1 MRLGQVLTYSD
12 GIDRVHWVFE
22 AEQIPRFA
30 PPCNRIFEIAEEVAE
45 GWLWNGG
52 TPCPDP
58 NPPVYE
64 PPPPPYP
71 PPTLDEKKASKRTEL
86 MTTRDNLIAAGFD
99 WNGHH
104 YPLSPEL
111 SSDMLIKLTAMQ
123 MLPPP
128 PEYVYQW
135 KDATGVY
142 RDIGNTEAF
151 KAFCAA
157 ALGYG
162 EALFARERMLQ
173 EFVEAAETVEAV
185 EAVSWDTVP
194 KEG

>member
-1 MRLGQVLTYSD
+1 MAVRD
-12 GIDRVHWVFE
+12 GLV
-22 AEQIPRFA
+22 
-30 PPCNRIFEIAEEVAE
+30 
-45 GWLWNGG
+45 
-52 TPCPDP
+52 
-58 NPPVYE
+58 
-64 PPPPPYP
+64 
-71 PPTLDEKKASKRTEL
+71 
-86 MTTRDNLIAAGFD
+86 AAGFD

-111 SSDMLIKLTAMQ
+111 SGDMLIKLTAMQ

-135 KDATGVY
+135 KDTTGVY
-142 RDIGNTEAF
+142 RDIGKAEAF

-173 EFVEAAETVEAV
+173 ELVEAAKTIEAV
-185 EAVSWDTVP
+185 QAITWETAP
-194 KEG
+194 EEGIG

>member
-1 MRLGQVLTYSD
+1 MSYILYLQQHGPLARIDGDIRDARLRD
-12 GIDRVHWVFE
+12 G
-22 AEQIPRFA
+22 
-30 PPCNRIFEIAEEVAE
+30 EIAIPCAPDADVNDAE
-45 GWLWNGG
+45 LWALKAAEWENH
-52 TPCPDP
+52 
-58 NPPVYE
+58 V
-64 PPPPPYP
+64 
-71 PPTLDEKKASKRTEL
+71 PTLEEAKTSKRGEL
-86 MTTRDNLIAAGFD
+86 MAARDRLVAAGFD

-111 SSDMLIKLTAMQ
+111 SGDMLIKLTAMQ

-135 KDATGVY
+135 KDAGGVY
-142 RDIGNTEAF
+142 RNIGNAEAF
-151 KAFCAA
+151 KTFCAA

-173 EFVEAAETVEAV
+173 ELVEAAKTVEAV

-194 KEG
+194 EGGGT

>member
-1 MRLGQVLTYSD
+1 MR
-12 GIDRVHWVFE
+12 
-22 AEQIPRFA
+22 
-30 PPCNRIFEIAEEVAE
+30 IAELAEDNERIRKIYEPDECEVY
-45 GWLWNGG
+45 GWGSN
-52 TPCPDP
+52 
-58 NPPVYE
+58 NPPVFSPEIVLVDITEQPDVKESWWYRDGE
-64 PPPPPYP
+64 FIDPRSLL
-71 PPTLDEKKASKRTEL
+71 TLNGAKAEKRAEL
-86 MTTRDNLIAAGFD
+86 MAIRDQLIAVGFD
-99 WNGHH
+99 WSGHH

-142 RDIGNTEAF
+142 RDIGNAEAF
-151 KAFCAA
+151 KTFCAA

-173 EFVEAAETVEAV
+173 EVVEAAETVEAV
-185 EAVSWDTVP
+185 EAIAWETIP
-194 KEG
+194 QG

>member
-1 MRLGQVLTYSD
+1 MFSEVIKRLDGTFIITRNGMPYHVAHSD
-12 GIDRVHWVFE
+12 PLFIEVSAYAAAHPEVVVS
-22 AEQIPRFA
+22 EQPSSQ
-30 PPCNRIFEIAEEVAE
+30 
-45 GWLWNGG
+45 
-52 TPCPDP
+52 
-58 NPPVYE
+58 
-64 PPPPPYP
+64 
-71 PPTLDEKKASKRTEL
+71 PTLKDVKTRKRAEL
-86 MTTRDNLIAAGFD
+86 MAVRDGLVAAGFD

-111 SSDMLIKLTAMQ
+111 SGDMLIKLTAMQ

-128 PEYVYQW
+128 AEYVYQW
-135 KDATGVY
+135 KDITGGY
-142 RDIGNTEAF
+142 RDIGNAEAF

-173 EFVEAAETVEAV
+173 ELVEAAKNVEAV
-185 EAVSWDTVP
+185 QAISWGTVP

>member
-1 MRLGQVLTYSD
+1 MR
-12 GIDRVHWVFE
+12 
-22 AEQIPRFA
+22 
-30 PPCNRIFEIAEEVAE
+30 IAELDEDKEHIRKIYEPDECEVY
-45 GWLWNGG
+45 GWGPN
-52 TPCPDP
+52 
-58 NPPVYE
+58 NPPVFSPEIVLVDITEQPDVKGNWLYRDGE
-64 PPPPPYP
+64 FVDPRSLL
-71 PPTLDEKKASKRTEL
+71 TLGGAKTTQRAAL
-86 MTTRDNLIAAGFD
+86 MARRDQLLAAGFD

-111 SSDMLIKLTAMQ
+111 SGDMLIKLTAMQ

-135 KDATGVY
+135 KDTTGVY
-142 RDIGNTEAF
+142 QDIGNTEAF

-173 EFVEAAETVEAV
+173 ELVEAAKTIEAV
-185 EAVSWDTVP
+185 EAVSWETVP
-194 KEG
+194 EGGGT

>member
-1 MRLGQVLTYSD
+1 MSYILYLKQHGPLARID
-12 GIDRVHWVFE
+12 GDIRDAQLRDGELAIPCEPDADVNDKELWARKA
-22 AEQIPRFA
+22 AEWA
-30 PPCNRIFEIAEEVAE
+30 NHV
-45 GWLWNGG
+45 
-52 TPCPDP
+52 
-58 NPPVYE
+58 
-64 PPPPPYP
+64 
-71 PPTLDEKKASKRTEL
+71 PTLGEAKAAKRGEL
-86 MTTRDNLIAAGFD
+86 MAARDRLVAAGFD

-111 SSDMLIKLTAMQ
+111 SGDMLIKLTAMQ

-135 KDATGVY
+135 KDAGGVY
-142 RDIGNTEAF
+142 RDIGNAEAF

-173 EFVEAAETVEAV
+173 ELVEAAESIEAV
-185 EAVSWDTVP
+185 EAITWETVP
-194 KEG
+194 QG

>member
-1 MRLGQVLTYSD
+1 MR
-12 GIDRVHWVFE
+12 
-22 AEQIPRFA
+22 
-30 PPCNRIFEIAEEVAE
+30 IAELAEDRERIRKIYESDECEVY
-45 GWLWNGG
+45 GWRA
-52 TPCPDP
+52 D
-58 NPPVYE
+58 NPPVFSPEIVLVDITEQPDVKGNWLYRDGE
-64 PPPPPYP
+64 FIDPRSLL
-71 PPTLDEKKASKRTEL
+71 TLDGAKAEKRAEL
-86 MTTRDNLIAAGFD
+86 MAIRDQLIAAGFD

-135 KDATGVY
+135 KDAGGVY
-142 RDIGNTEAF
+142 RNIGNAEAF

-157 ALGYG
+157 ALGHG

-173 EFVEAAETVEAV
+173 ELVEVAETAGAV
-185 EAVSWDTVP
+185 RAISWGTVP
-194 KEG
+194 QGG

>member
-1 MRLGQVLTYSD
+1 MSYILYLKQHGPLARIDGDIRDAQLGD
-12 GIDRVHWVFE
+12 G
-22 AEQIPRFA
+22 
-30 PPCNRIFEIAEEVAE
+30 EIAIPCEPDADVNDAE
-45 GWLWNGG
+45 LWARKAAEWENH
-52 TPCPDP
+52 
-58 NPPVYE
+58 V
-64 PPPPPYP
+64 
-71 PPTLDEKKASKRTEL
+71 PTLEEAKASKRSEL
-86 MTTRDNLIAAGFD
+86 MAARDRLIAAGFD
-99 WNGHH
+99 WNEHH

-135 KDATGVY
+135 KDAGGVY
-142 RDIGNTEAF
+142 RNIGNAEAF

-173 EFVEAAETVEAV
+173 ELVEAAESIEAV
-185 EAVSWDTVP
+185 EAITWETVP
-194 KEG
+194 QG

>member
-1 MRLGQVLTYSD
+1 MYSGITVRYDGTFVIIKNGYPYHVLPSDPVFTEVSAYASAHPDQV
-12 GIDRVHWVFE
+12 VH
-22 AEQIPRFA
+22 
-30 PPCNRIFEIAEEVAE
+30 
-45 GWLWNGG
+45 
-52 TPCPDP
+52 
-58 NPPVYE
+58 E
-64 PPPPPYP
+64 PEPTSPP
-71 PPTLDEKKASKRTEL
+71 PPTLDEVKAVKRVEL
-86 MTTRDNLIAAGFD
+86 MAARDQLIAAGFD

-135 KDATGVY
+135 KDTTGVY
-142 RDIGNTEAF
+142 RGIGNTEAF

-173 EFVEAAETVEAV
+173 ELVEAAENVEAV
-185 EAVSWDTVP
+185 QAISWETVP

>member
-1 MRLGQVLTYSD
+1 MSYILYSKQHGVLARVD
-12 GIDRVHWVFE
+12 GRVEGAQLRDGELAIPCEPDADVNDKELWALKS
-22 AEQIPRFA
+22 AEWE
-30 PPCNRIFEIAEEVAE
+30 NHV
-45 GWLWNGG
+45 
-52 TPCPDP
+52 
-58 NPPVYE
+58 
-64 PPPPPYP
+64 
-71 PPTLDEKKASKRTEL
+71 PTLGEAKAAKRGEL
-86 MTTRDNLIAAGFD
+86 MAARDRLVAAGFD

-111 SSDMLIKLTAMQ
+111 SGDMLIKLTAMQ
-123 MLPPP
+123 MQPPP

-135 KDATGVY
+135 KDNTGVY
-142 RDIGNTEAF
+142 QDIGNAEGF
-151 KAFCAA
+151 KTFCAA

-173 EFVEAAETVEAV
+173 ELVEAAKTVEAV